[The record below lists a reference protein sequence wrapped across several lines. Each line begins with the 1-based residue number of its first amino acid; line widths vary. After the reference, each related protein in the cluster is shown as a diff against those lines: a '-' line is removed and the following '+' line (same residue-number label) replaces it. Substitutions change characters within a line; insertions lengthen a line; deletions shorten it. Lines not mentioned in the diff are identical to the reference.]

1 MEVMLIIYLVYRTSH
16 DNYII
21 ITVKSLIAISRE
33 EGRGAG
39 GGTWGVFRKANDV
52 ALRVYRIKMYR
63 ELYVKI
69 GCVHVPWWGRSFSD
83 SFYCYGNMD
92 GKVNVS
98 LRHFSCWQT
107 KIWKKCI
114 CNCGF
119 KDRRGPRSKMQSR
132 AKIVSR

>member
-1 MEVMLIIYLVYRTSH
+1 MEKRGNVNSQGTTAPNL
-16 DNYII
+16 
-21 ITVKSLIAISRE
+21 RE
-33 EGRGAG
+33 QA
-39 GGTWGVFRKANDV
+39 
-52 ALRVYRIKMYR
+52 
-63 ELYVKI
+63 KI

-119 KDRRGPRSKMQSR
+119 KDRRGPRSKKQSR